1 MLEGGGF
8 EVIDLGADV
17 SPEVFVETARARNA
31 KLVALSALLT
41 VSRGCGTSTGAG

>member
-17 SPEVFVETARARNA
+17 SPEKFIEAWRRARRS
-31 KLVALSALLT
+31 SAC
-41 VSRGCGTSTGAG
+41 RRC